1 MRNLEKRIP
10 DSLRSKILQR
20 YGDRKDET
28 RAQVHT
34 GLLQEFVVLRK
45 PSGELGVLD
54 TTTGRFIRYQLP
66 SCCEIKEGMT
76 LDKVRY
82 VSRRHR
88 YLCACVQN

>member
-20 YGDRKDET
+20 YGDRKDT
-28 RAQVHT
+28 SRAQAHR
-34 GLLQEFVVLRK
+34 GILLEFVVSRK

-66 SCCEIKEGMT
+66 PCREIREGMT
-76 LDKVRY
+76 LDKVRS
-82 VSRRHR
+82 VSRRHK
-88 YLCACVQN
+88 YLCVCAQN